1 MEMHNEV
8 CVTSSL
14 IPLALLRTGAHV
26 IATALGAAGAV
37 GAVEALGAMG
47 APGAAGAVGTA
58 GAVGAP
64 GAVLIFRELPFASAG
79 RSRSAPCNHS
89 IRAGLIDGP
98 VTLPQVPLGPW
109 DDEMGL

>member
-26 IATALGAAGAV
+26 IAMALGAAGAV
-37 GAVEALGAMG
+37 GAVEAL
-47 APGAAGAVGTA
+47 